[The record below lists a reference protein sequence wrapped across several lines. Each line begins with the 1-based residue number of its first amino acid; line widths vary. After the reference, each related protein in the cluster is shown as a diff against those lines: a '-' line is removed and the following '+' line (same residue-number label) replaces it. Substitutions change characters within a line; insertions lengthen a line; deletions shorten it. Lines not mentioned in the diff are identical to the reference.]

1 MEETVTLNQ
10 QTKEKGT
17 YLIPTVLQ
25 KGATTQMTQA
35 VGRTTNPILSQLR
48 QETFD
53 PKQNILNIQPYS
65 ATTKTKVKTSL
76 SQKTGM
82 PKGEDF
88 VVDDFIYGE
97 LVERKKIKDAKTG
110 AVVEKI
116 VPTSVSLNKMQDL
129 AYRARAG
136 LEDMDLSDPQK
147 RKTYYAKI
155 ADRMYKD
162 AKNPKL
168 GVGKDLPVLKDFRA
182 RGQFIKNLLTV
193 EGESEAYGRRALN
206 QRNAATD
213 RDRYI
218 YNQAK
223 PDKEKIPGYRI
234 PKGLGGV
241 TDQEIEAGQIRV
253 NIGGGQRALGAQ
265 RLVQSLDNIQKTTG
279 KPANF
284 QQLMNLAKPLAR
296 EYNTDMSSLINLANS
311 YRGRRG

>member
-1 MEETVTLNQ
+1 
-10 QTKEKGT
+10 
-17 YLIPTVLQ
+17 
-25 KGATTQMTQA
+25 MTQA

-76 SQKTGM
+76 SQKAGM

-97 LVERKKIKDAKTG
+97 LVERKKVKDAKTG

-116 VPTSVSLNKMQDL
+116 VPTSVRLDKMQDL

-136 LEDMDLSDPQK
+136 LEDMDLSDPEK

-162 AKNPKL
+162 AKNPEL

-206 QRNAATD
+206 QRNVATD

-218 YNQAK
+218 YNKAK

-241 TDQEIEAGQIRV
+241 TDQEIEARQIRV
-253 NIGGGQRALGAQ
+253 DIGGGQRALGAQ
-265 RLVQSLDNIQKTTG
+265 KLRQSLTNLKNTTG
-279 KPANF
+279 KTPTRSELF
-284 QQLMNLAKPLAR
+284 KLAIPIAR
-296 EYNTDMSSLINLANS
+296 EYNTDVNALLRSM
-311 YRGRRG
+311 RRG